1 MSNKMVRADRN
12 YNPTIFDLFSRPL
25 ADFDFFGAPSRQEN
39 DEQSLMMNTDVLD
52 KGDHYQL
59 KTDLPGVKKEDI
71 KLDFNDG
78 VLTISAERK
87 FEKNENGKHGYVMHE
102 RTEGC
107 YSRQFRF
114 DDVDPNEINAAFVN
128 GELDISLKKA
138 VKSQGKKI
146 SIN

>member
-1 MSNKMVRADRN
+1 MRVNHN
-12 YNPTIFDLFSRPL
+12 YNPTILDLFSRPL
-25 ADFDFFGAPSRQEN
+25 ADFDLFAPADPKE
-39 DEQSLMMNTDVLD
+39 DQSLMMNTDVLD

-71 KLDFNDG
+71 KLDFTDG

-102 RTEGC
+102 RTEGS
-107 YSRQFRF
+107 YQRQFRF
-114 DDVDPNEINAAFVN
+114 DDVDPKEINAAFVN
-128 GELDISLKKA
+128 GELDISLKKV
-138 VKSQGKKI
+138 VKAQGRSI